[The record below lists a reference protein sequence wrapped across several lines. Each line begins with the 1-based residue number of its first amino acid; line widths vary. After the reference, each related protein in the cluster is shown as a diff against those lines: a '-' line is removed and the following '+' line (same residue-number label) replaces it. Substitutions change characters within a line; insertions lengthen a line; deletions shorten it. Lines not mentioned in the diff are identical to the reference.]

1 MSGRMAFLSLAAG
14 LAVVASSAWAA
25 VPMGPAMPILEK
37 GQWAVGV
44 EYAYGDAD
52 LTSKGTGVDIYDG
65 FSTSEREKL
74 TLSGMK
80 TNMFFGRIEYALC
93 KDWDVFIR
101 LGAAN
106 ADAGI
111 SGRDADL
118 DGGFGFSGGLGTR
131 ATLYRSGPW
140 QIDGLAQVTWVN
152 PDDGRFKS
160 GSADD
165 YYVGTAKLDY
175 LHSQFALAAVYRT
188 ETWGLWAGPFFQMID
203 GDLDLDARQVV
214 GEEMGRITHSGDV
227 EEKSCF
233 GLSLGAD
240 CELGP
245 NLVGWLEGQLTGD
258 SWMIGVGVLI
268 RPGQLLGDW

>member
-1 MSGRMAFLSLAAG
+1 MSGRMAFLSLAVG

-52 LTSKGTGVDIYDG
+52 LTSKGTTVDTIPGEDPDAYGD
-65 FSTSEREKL
+65 KL

-80 TNMFFGRIEYALC
+80 TNMVFGRIEYALC
-93 KDWDVFIR
+93 KDWDVFVR
-101 LGAAN
+101 LGVAD
-106 ADAGI
+106 ADAGV

-152 PDDGRFKS
+152 PDDGRYKA
-160 GSADD
+160 GTADD

-175 LHSQFALAAVYRT
+175 LHSQFALAAVYRAK
-188 ETWGLWAGPFFQMID
+188 TWGLWAGPFFQMID
-203 GDLDLDARQVV
+203 GDLDLDVRYAV
-214 GEEMGRITHSGDV
+214 GDDTGRSEFSGDI

-233 GLSLGAD
+233 GVSLGAD
-240 CELGP
+240 CELTD
-245 NLVGWLEGQLTGD
+245 NLVGWLEGQITGD

-268 RPGQLLGDW
+268 RPDRLLGN